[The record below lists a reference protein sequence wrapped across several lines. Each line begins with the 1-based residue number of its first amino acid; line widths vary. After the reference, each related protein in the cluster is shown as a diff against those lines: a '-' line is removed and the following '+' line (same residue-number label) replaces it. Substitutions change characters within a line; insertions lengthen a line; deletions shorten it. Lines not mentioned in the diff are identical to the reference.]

1 MIITDKQVWRLI
13 KQCWRY
19 ANVCKQMEW
28 NDHLEECNLLLNEIE
43 DQQYEKLKEVKS
55 DI

>member
-1 MIITDKQVWRLI
+1 MIVNDKQVWRLI

-28 NDHLEECNLLLNEIE
+28 QDHLKECDILLQEIE
-43 DQQYEKLKEVKS
+43 DQQYTKLKEVGN
-55 DI
+55 D